1 MSKKELNNNT
11 KLSFHTILLRGI
23 LYVIIIPTAV
33 MFLLVGG
40 FYLKADVEANQAQ
53 ATMKTYLQNKYNE
66 EFIVEKPMLTLYEIL
81 IYDFL

>member
-11 KLSFHTILLRGI
+11 KLSFRTILLRSI

-33 MFLLVGG
+33 IFLLVGG
-40 FYLKADVEANQAQ
+40 FYLKAGIEANQAQ

-66 EFIVEKPMLTLYEIL
+66 EFIVEKPER
-81 IYDFL
+81 

>member
-11 KLSFHTILLRGI
+11 KLSFRIILLRGI
-23 LYVIIIPTAV
+23 LYIIIIPTAV
-33 MFLLVGG
+33 IFFLVGG
-40 FYLKADVEANQAQ
+40 FYLKAGIEANQAQ